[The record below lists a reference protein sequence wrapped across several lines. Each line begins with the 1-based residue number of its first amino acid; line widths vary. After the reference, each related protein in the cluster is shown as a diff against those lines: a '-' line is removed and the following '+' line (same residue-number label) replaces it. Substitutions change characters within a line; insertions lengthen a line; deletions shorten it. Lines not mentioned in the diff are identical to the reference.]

1 MDRTGPAVPQT
12 TIFTVMSALAQQY
25 GAVNLGQGFPD
36 ESGPARVIE
45 AAVAAMREG
54 RNQYPPLAGIPELRE
69 AVAAHQRHWYGLD
82 PDVDEGV
89 VVTAGA
95 TEAIAAAML
104 ALVRPGDEVVAMEP
118 FYDSYK
124 ASVELA
130 GGTIVPWRLEAPDF
144 RPDLVRLGE
153 VVTDRT
159 RVLLLNSPHNPTG
172 TVLDRAEL
180 EAVAR
185 VAADRDLLV
194 VTDEVYEHLVFDG
207 LAHVPFASLPGM
219 WERTVSIGSAGK
231 TFSVTGWKIG
241 WATGP
246 ADLVARLKGV
256 KQYLTFAS
264 GTPFQYGIAAA
275 LASGPEFYEAYV
287 ADYAERRDLLAAGL
301 ADLGFAVHRPQGTY
315 FVTTSAAPLG
325 YADGMA
331 FCLELP
337 ERCGVVAV
345 PTQVFYA
352 DPGPRPEVRF
362 TFCKPRA
369 VLEEGLERLRK
380 GLATGSSTGSRRR

>member
-1 MDRTGPAVPQT
+1 MELPGPAKPQT
-12 TIFTVMSALAQQY
+12 TIFTVMSALAQRH

-36 ESGPARVIE
+36 ESGPAHVVE

-54 RNQYPPLAGIPELRE
+54 RNQYPPMPGVLELRQ
-69 AVAAHQRHWYGLD
+69 AIAAHQRDWYGLEPGVED
-82 PDVDEGV
+82 GV

-95 TEAIAAAML
+95 SEAIAAAML
-104 ALVRPGDEVVAMEP
+104 AFVRPGDEVVAMEP

-130 GGTIVPWRLEAPDF
+130 GGAIVPWPLEAPEF
-144 RPDLVRLGE
+144 RPDLDRLAAL
-153 VVTDRT
+153 VNDRT
-159 RVLLLNSPHNPTG
+159 RLLLVNSPHNPTG

-180 EAVAR
+180 EGIARIAVE
-185 VAADRDLLV
+185 RDLLV
-194 VTDEVYEHLVFDG
+194 VTDEVYEHLVFG
-207 LAHVPFASLPGM
+207 GRSHEPIAALPGM
-219 WERTVSIGSAGK
+219 WDRTVTIGSAGK

-246 ADLVARLKGV
+246 AALVDRVKGV
-256 KQYLTFAS
+256 KQYLSFAS

-275 LASGPEFYEAYV
+275 LGSGRDYYEAYL
-287 ADYAERRDLLAAGL
+287 ASYAERRDLLAQGLAGL
-301 ADLGFAVHRPQGTY
+301 GFTVYEPEGTY
-315 FVTTSAAPLG
+315 FITASAAPLG
-325 YADGMA
+325 YGDGMA

-337 ERCGVVAV
+337 ERCGVVAI
-345 PTQVFYA
+345 PNQVFYA
-352 DPGPRPEVRF
+352 DPAAPRPEVRF

-380 GLATGSSTGSRRR
+380 GL